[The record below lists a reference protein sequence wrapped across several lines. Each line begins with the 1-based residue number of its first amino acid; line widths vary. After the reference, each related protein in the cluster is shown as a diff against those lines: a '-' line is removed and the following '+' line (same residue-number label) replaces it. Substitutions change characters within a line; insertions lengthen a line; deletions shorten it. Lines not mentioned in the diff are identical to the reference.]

1 VSELTNRRELR
12 ALQDSE
18 ALNGRA
24 MYRSGFSLFPYPD
37 QGEGS
42 FSELVN
48 FPEVPGVGGLECMPD
63 VDGGDGAAR
72 APYVRSAPK
81 YGILSDDLG
90 SQLELHNLEI
100 A

>member
-1 VSELTNRRELR
+1 
-12 ALQDSE
+12 
-18 ALNGRA
+18 
-24 MYRSGFSLFPYPD
+24 MHRSGISLCPYPD

-48 FPEVPGVGGLECMPD
+48 FPEVPGVGRLECMPN

-72 APYVRSAPK
+72 APYICSVPK
-81 YGILSDDLG
+81 YGMPNDDLG
-90 SQLELHNLEI
+90 SQQELHNLEI